1 MGYVSWSDKNKI
13 FFVFVFVV
21 DKEGKCDETGEKRGV
36 INTFVFVFVVY
47 KGGPK
52 GVPYVIT
59 FYKNKNVFVFAGPF

>member
-1 MGYVSWSDKNKI
+1 MRLVVPGKAAEIHIIEGKMGYVSWSDKNKI

-47 KGGPK
+47 KGGP
-52 GVPYVIT
+52 
-59 FYKNKNVFVFAGPF
+59 